1 LDWQLV
7 LAHSQYAYYHR
18 VDPCS
23 SNELNA
29 AYAAD
34 GYARVKHGSVGA
46 ILTTYVRR
54 FFAYVQ
60 LIVSPCSFGVGELSA
75 MNGIAGGSSK
85 ARHFYA
91 VLQLL
96 MFTFVH
102 VSFL

>member
-1 LDWQLV
+1 MGWQLV
-7 LAHSQYAYYHR
+7 LAHIQYACHR
-18 VDPCS
+18 FHPYS

-54 FFAYVQ
+54 FFACVQ

-85 ARHFYA
+85 ARYFHA
-91 VLQLL
+91 VVQLL